1 MNDKALIL
9 EALHEAEIEVATR
22 LDELSDSV
30 EGVPNMLT
38 RNAGGTRRKIRK
50 AIKSLEKQEQ

>member
-30 EGVPNMLT
+30 EGTPNMLT
-38 RNAGGTRRKIRK
+38 RNAGGTLRKICK